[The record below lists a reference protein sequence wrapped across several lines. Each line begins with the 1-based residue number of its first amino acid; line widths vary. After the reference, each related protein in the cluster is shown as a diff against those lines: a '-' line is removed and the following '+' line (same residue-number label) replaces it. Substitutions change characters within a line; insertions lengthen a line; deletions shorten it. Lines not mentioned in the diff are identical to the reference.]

1 MLNKED
7 ITNICKSALTENQ
20 FIVEVKISASNDI
33 FVSVDD
39 FNGLSIEECQ
49 RISKEIESQ
58 LDREVADFSLELG
71 SPGLSNPFK
80 VFEQYQKHLG
90 KEVEVLMIDGEKHTG
105 TLSTA
110 SPDEIMLSY
119 TYVAKMA
126 NKKQE
131 ISEIIKIRVQDIK
144 STRSVISFK

>member
-7 ITNICKSALTENQ
+7 IINICKSALTENQ
-20 FIVEVKISASNDI
+20 FVVEVKITTSNDV
-33 FVSVDD
+33 FVSIDD

-58 LDREVADFSLELG
+58 LDRDSQDFSLEVG

-90 KEVEVLMIDGEKHTG
+90 KEVEVLMKDGEKHTG

-110 SPDEIMLSY
+110 NPDEIMLSF
-119 TYVAKMA
+119 TYMTKMA
-126 NKKQE
+126 NKKQQ
-131 ISEIIKIRVQDIK
+131 ISEIVKIRVQDIK
-144 STRSVISFK
+144 STRSVISF

>member
-1 MLNKED
+1 MLNKEH
-7 ITNICKSALTENQ
+7 IINICKSALTENQ
-20 FIVEVKISASNDI
+20 FIVEVKITTSNDV
-33 FVSVDD
+33 FVSIDD

-58 LDREVADFSLELG
+58 LDRDSQDFSLEVG

-90 KEVEVLMIDGEKHTG
+90 KDVEVLMKDGEKHTG

-110 SPDEIMLSY
+110 NPDEIMLSY
-119 TYVAKMA
+119 TYMTKMA
-126 NKKQE
+126 NKKQQ
-131 ISEIIKIRVQDIK
+131 ISEIVKIRVQDIK
-144 STRSVISFK
+144 STRSVISF

>member
-7 ITNICKSALTENQ
+7 ITNICKSALSENQ
-20 FIVEVKISASNDI
+20 FLVEVKITPGNDI

-49 RISKEIESQ
+49 RISRHIESQ
-58 LDREVADFSLELG
+58 LDRETEDFSLEVG

-90 KEVEVLMIDGEKHTG
+90 KEVEVLMKDGEKHAG

-110 SPDEIMLSY
+110 STEEIMLSQTY
-119 TYVAKMA
+119 TAKMA
-126 NKKQE
+126 NKKQQ

>member
-7 ITNICKSALTENQ
+7 IVNICKSALTENQ
-20 FIVEVKISASNDI
+20 FIVEVKITGSNDI

>member
-7 ITNICKSALTENQ
+7 IVNICKSALTENQ
-20 FIVEVKISASNDI
+20 FIVEVKITGSNDI

-58 LDREVADFSLELG
+58 LDREVEDFSLELG

-90 KEVEVLMIDGEKHTG
+90 KEIEVLMLDGEKHTG

-110 SPDEIMLSY
+110 SPDEIMLTITY
-119 TYVAKMA
+119 TAKMA
-126 NKKQE
+126 NKKQQ
-131 ISEIIKIRVQDIK
+131 ISEITKIRVQDIK

>member
-7 ITNICKSALTENQ
+7 IINICKSALTENQ
-20 FIVEVKISASNDI
+20 FIVEVKITPANDI

-58 LDREVADFSLELG
+58 LDRESEDFSLELG

-110 SPDEIMLSY
+110 SPDEIILSY
-119 TYVAKMA
+119 TYTAKMA
-126 NKKQE
+126 NKKQQ

>member
-7 ITNICKSALTENQ
+7 ITDICKSALTENQ
-20 FIVEVKISASNDI
+20 FLVEVKITPSNDI
-33 FVSVDD
+33 YISVDD

-49 RISKEIESQ
+49 RISRHIESQ
-58 LDREVADFSLELG
+58 LDRENEDFSLEVG

-90 KEVEVLMIDGEKHTG
+90 KEVEVLMKDGEKHTG

-110 SPDEIMLSY
+110 NQDEIMLTITY
-119 TYVAKMA
+119 TAKMA
-126 NKKQE
+126 NKKQQ
-131 ISEIIKIRVQDIK
+131 ISEITKIRVQDIK